1 MKMLLLFSS
10 MLMSLSLFSQVG
22 SGVPGTVNQID
33 KDPAVEGFQNS
44 YDDLEQEVENLD
56 EPERQEEEQLPT
68 DAVEKT
74 QEDTTPNFIEENEI

>member
-10 MLMSLSLFSQVG
+10 MLMGLSLFAQVG

-44 YDDLEQEVENLD
+44 YDDLKQEVDDLD
-56 EPERQEEEQLPT
+56 EREKQEEEDLPT